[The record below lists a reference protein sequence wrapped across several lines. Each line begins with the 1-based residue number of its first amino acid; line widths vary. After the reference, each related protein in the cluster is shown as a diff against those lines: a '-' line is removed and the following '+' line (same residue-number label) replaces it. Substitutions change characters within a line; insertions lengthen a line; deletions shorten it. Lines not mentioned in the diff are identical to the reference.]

1 MCSYAEKA
9 KLREIEVIEAPIQ
22 AKAPYTDPK
31 YEGIAVKSHCTYL
44 LYIVARTVVNCGTA
58 DIPVHYTHQGLH
70 CSMLIFL

>member
-44 LYIVARTVVNCGTA
+44 LYLGLWSIV
-58 DIPVHYTHQGLH
+58 I
-70 CSMLIFL
+70 